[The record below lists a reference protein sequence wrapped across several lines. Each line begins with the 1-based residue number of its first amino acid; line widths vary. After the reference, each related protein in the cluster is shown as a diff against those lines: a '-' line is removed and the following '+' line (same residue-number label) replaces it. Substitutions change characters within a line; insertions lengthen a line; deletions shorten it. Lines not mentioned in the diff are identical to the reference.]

1 MKYTREDIKK
11 AYWRKPRPLFNK
23 LIEPVIL
30 FIAYILVHTPL
41 TANMITFISLI
52 FVMSAAISFY
62 YGYFLLGALFYLIRH
77 ILDYL
82 DGAVAQLKHQTSK
95 VGAFF
100 DNLSGIFG
108 TFLCIVGLIYSTNE
122 TILIIFIPL
131 LVLLCVVH
139 PLHQLLIYFLVKP
152 KPRLDTYIPENNDIR
167 LLSFVFL
174 PIFIS
179 FVNIRIGFSL
189 LLTFILTVSL
199 VTLNQL
205 SWVIFYKK
213 ELYKH
218 IKTNEN

>member
-1 MKYTREDIKK
+1 
-11 AYWRKPRPLFNK
+11 
-23 LIEPVIL
+23 
-30 FIAYILVHTPL
+30 
-41 TANMITFISLI
+41 
-52 FVMSAAISFY
+52 
-62 YGYFLLGALFYLIRH
+62 
-77 ILDYL
+77 
-82 DGAVAQLKHQTSK
+82 
-95 VGAFF
+95 
-100 DNLSGIFG
+100 
-108 TFLCIVGLIYSTNE
+108 
-122 TILIIFIPL
+122 
-131 LVLLCVVH
+131 LCVVH